1 MTGSFRG
8 KTNNVILHGNIDISR
23 TETGVCAAHILVK
36 LTDDALI
43 ATAVGLAV
51 AVPATIAYN
60 MFLGK
65 LDSIETRLINFAG
78 VFLNRVQREVN
89 AHRRG
94 DK

>member
-1 MTGSFRG
+1 MQ
-8 KTNNVILHGNIDISR
+8 
-23 TETGVCAAHILVK
+23 
-36 LTDDALI
+36 
-43 ATAVGLAV
+43 TALAV
-51 AVPATIAYN
+51 EQIVRDNGAVPATIAYN

-65 LDSIETRLINFAG
+65 LDSVETRLINFAG